1 MILPALEE
9 HDPGN
14 GRGELE
20 KMANEII
27 LDLDPSFDFF
37 RPGDRAGT
45 AVRASLD
52 RRASVKDLVESCGIP
67 HTEIGYLGMDGKEVG
82 FSHIPRSPGRL
93 TVRGISPPFD
103 VERPSFLRP
112 EPLSALRFIADANV
126 IRLGRLMLILGFDT
140 ALCRR
145 GSDKDIARQAQT
157 QGRIVLT
164 RDTALLKRKRITFA
178 RRVRADL
185 PYDQVFEVVHFF
197 GLEQRTA
204 FFSRCT
210 ACNALLEPRA
220 KDEILHLLE
229 PKTRLYFHR
238 FFQCPEC
245 GRIFWRGSHV
255 ENMREKF
262 SALGIS
268 ING

>member
-1 MILPALEE
+1 MILIGKSGLLLG
-9 HDPGN
+9 H
-14 GRGELE
+14 E
-20 KMANEII
+20 KMENEII
-27 LDLDPSFDFF
+27 IDLDRSFDFF
-37 RPGDRAGT
+37 RPKDRAGP
-45 AVRASLD
+45 AIRACLD
-52 RRASVKDLVESCGIP
+52 RRASVKDMVESCGIP
-67 HTEIGYLGMDGKEVG
+67 HTEVGYMGMDGKAVD

-93 TVRGISPPFD
+93 TVRGIPAPFD

-112 EPLSALRFIADANV
+112 EPLPALRFIADANV
-126 IRLGRLMLILGFDT
+126 IRLGRLMLILGFDVE
-140 ALCRR
+140 LCRT
-145 GSDKDIARQAQT
+145 GSDKDIADQAQA

-164 RDTALLKRKRITFA
+164 RDTALLKRKKITFA
-178 RRVRADL
+178 RRVRSDL
-185 PYDQVFEVVHFF
+185 PYDQVLEVVRFF
-197 GLEQRTA
+197 GLAQKTA

-210 ACNALLEPRA
+210 ACNTLLVPRA

-229 PKTRLYFHR
+229 PKTRMYFHR

-255 ENMREKF
+255 ENMKEKF